1 MAKLLQLRRGTTEEH
16 IGSAAA
22 GTGGSIQP
30 FTGEVGEVTV
40 DTDKDVL
47 VVHDNSTPGGHVMLG
62 ETQAKTFGALF
73 STTQSTASLTLN
85 LSNGS
90 NQKITLPAGGVS
102 SVNVSNATEG
112 QSGSIFFVHTGTAGI
127 SGFSA
132 AKFLFTKASGA
143 PTSSLT
149 SGSVDRLDYIVYV
162 DTSGSEKLHCVFN
175 VGVA

>member
-1 MAKLLQLRRGTTEEH
+1 MAKLLQLRRGNTAQHAT
-16 IGSAAA
+16 
-22 GTGGSIQP
+22 

-47 VVHDNSTPGGHVMLG
+47 VVHDNSTAGGHVMLG
-62 ETQAKTFGALF
+62 ETQAKTFGF
-73 STTQSTASLTLN
+73 VHPVTQTTASLTIN

-102 SVNVSNATEG
+102 YVDVSNATEG
-112 QSGSIFFVHTGTAGI
+112 QSGSIFFVHAGTNGI
-127 SGFSA
+127 SGFLAS
-132 AKFLFTKASGA
+132 KFLFTGGGGA
-143 PTSSLT
+143 PASSLT

>member
-1 MAKLLQLRRGTTEEH
+1 MAKLLQLRRGNTAQHAT
-16 IGSAAA
+16 
-22 GTGGSIQP
+22 

-47 VVHDNSTPGGHVMLG
+47 VVHDNSTAGGHVMLG

-73 STTQSTASLTLN
+73 SATQSTASLTIN

-90 NQKITLPAGGVS
+90 NQKITLPAGGVT
-102 SVNVSNATEG
+102 SVDVSNATDG

-127 SGFSA
+127 SGFSSS
-132 AKFLFTKASGA
+132 KFLFTGGGGA
-143 PTSSLT
+143 PASSLT
-149 SGSVDRLDYIVYV
+149 SGSVDRLDYIVYA
-162 DTSGSEKLHCVFN
+162 DTTGSEKLHCVFN